1 MFAGR
6 RSELQFLE
14 NYYQGEDSRILVLYG
29 RKGVGKTALLKEFA
43 RGKNCAYYAA
53 RSASGR
59 EQRCQWARE
68 LAFQGHF
75 MEAFPSYSTLFETC
89 LSPFSASGGKAV
101 LILDEFHHFI
111 KAEPDFMT
119 ELVNF
124 KERRGKT
131 SPVLVILCSSASGW
145 VENSMIA
152 KLGRM
157 ASSIDAL
164 LKIRELKF
172 REIRRIYPG
181 FSDRDAVEI
190 YAALGGYPGLW
201 RSFSQEISA
210 KENLIRFLISQGS
223 RLHEE
228 AALYLAEELR
238 ETAVYNTL
246 LAAMASGLTK
256 LNDLFVH
263 TGFSR
268 AKISVYLK
276 NLMEL
281 DLVEKVY
288 SFESGGYENTQKGIY
303 RICNSYIRFYFRFL
317 YPYQSALQIMDPA
330 EFFDRYVEPGFGEFL
345 ESAYRRICREDLSR
359 ECSQTGEWMGKS
371 GRIDIVARRNSGEL
385 AAALCRYDVP
395 VTKEDLQTMAMCLGQ
410 AKLSPDEILFYAEK
424 GFSENLRETAEQN
437 HLSPIRLFGQK
448 NGE

>member
-1 MFAGR
+1 MFSGR
-6 RSELQFLE
+6 QSELQFLE
-14 NYYQGEDSRILVLYG
+14 THFQGEDSRILVLYG
-29 RKGVGKTALLKEFA
+29 RKGVGKTALLREFVK
-43 RGKNCAYYAA
+43 GKNCAYYAA

-68 LAFQGHF
+68 LAAQGNF
-75 MEAFPSYSTLFETC
+75 MEAFPSYADLFETC
-89 LSPFSASGGKAV
+89 LSPFSGEKSI

-157 ASSIDAL
+157 ASSIHAL

-172 REIRRIYPG
+172 REIRRIFPG

-190 YAALGGYPGLW
+190 YAALGGNPGLW
-201 RSFSQEISA
+201 KSFSQEMSA
-210 KENLIRFLISQGS
+210 RENLIRFLIAPGS
-223 RLHEE
+223 RLYEE
-228 AALYLAEELR
+228 ASLYLAEELR

-246 LAAMASGLTK
+246 LAAMASGLSK

-303 RICNSYIRFYFRFL
+303 RICNSYMRFYYRFL
-317 YPYQSALQIMDPA
+317 YPYQSALQTMEPEA
-330 EFFDRYVEPGFGEFL
+330 FFKRCVEPGFGEFL
-345 ESAYRRICREDLSR
+345 EAAYRRICRESLSMD
-359 ECSQTGEWMGKS
+359 CSVTGEWMGKS
-371 GRIDIVARRNSGEL
+371 GVIDIVARKNSGEL
-385 AAALCRYDVP
+385 TAALCRYDTP
-395 VTKEDLQTMAMCLGQ
+395 VTKGDLQSLAMCLGQ
-410 AKLSPDEILFYAEK
+410 AKLSPDEILFFAEK
-424 GFSENLRETAEQN
+424 GFSDELRETAEQN